1 MQIARSPAPERS
13 PSLWHKLCN
22 YLCSGESEANI
33 APGQLALDA
42 LAIVLKF
49 VAVFMAMGQKAGV
62 NRAIPP
68 LKSEVPYKSEV
79 G

>member
-1 MQIARSPAPERS
+1 LQIARSPALERS

-49 VAVFMAMGQKAGV
+49 VVVFMAMDHKAGA

-68 LKSEVPYKSEV
+68 LKSEVLYKSEV